1 MQTELELQK
10 LIPQNG
16 LETTTNVG
24 SLTLDTKVMTA
35 DETTSIFKKADKNF
49 ESIVQTFKSLPDM
62 PETSDYSNE
71 INFLMNTRDIIGQMV
86 VSQLSTWY
94 YTEDEQLL
102 VYQTLTEALA
112 ANEDFSGKVNYIEDV
127 KLTGDALELK
137 GRKLTIDL

>member
-1 MQTELELQK
+1 
-10 LIPQNG
+10 
-16 LETTTNVG
+16 
-24 SLTLDTKVMTA
+24 
-35 DETTSIFKKADKNF
+35 
-49 ESIVQTFKSLPDM
+49 M

-94 YTEDEQLL
+94 YTEDEQLH